1 MDYLNIALAKGRLG
15 DKGYEMFKKIGL
27 GYSEME
33 KNSRKLIF
41 TNEKKNVRFILVKA
55 SDIPVYVERGAADL
69 GVVGKDIIMEEE
81 RDLYEIA
88 DLGFGKCKFA
98 VAALPGY
105 KMDNIRRPLKVA
117 TKYPNV
123 AKKYFL
129 SKGIQID
136 LIKLNGS
143 VELAPLVGLSDVI
156 VDIVETGRTL
166 KENGLVVVEDMFP
179 ISARLVANKVSY
191 KMKNKSIREIIDN
204 IQMIFRKEL

>member
-27 GYSEME
+27 GCSEME

-41 TNEKKNVRFILVKA
+41 TNEEKNVRFILVKA

-81 RDLYEIA
+81 RDFYEIA
-88 DLGFGKCKFA
+88 DLGFGKCKFS

-105 KMDNIRRPLKVA
+105 KIDNTIRSLKVA
-117 TKYPNV
+117 TKYPNI
-123 AKKYFL
+123 AKKYFS

-179 ISARLVANKVSY
+179 ISARLIANKVSY
-191 KMKNKSIREIIDN
+191 KMKNESIREIIDN

>member
-41 TNEKKNVRFILVKA
+41 TNEEKNVRFILVKA
-55 SDIPVYVERGAADL
+55 SDIPVYVERGAVDL

-105 KMDNIRRPLKVA
+105 KIDNTRRPLKVA
-117 TKYPNV
+117 TKYPNI